1 VAADGRLDALFDRS
15 PALARGGVVPT
26 PGYLAARAAL
36 RARPPMVPGPRRSA
50 PGGAVETAPLP
61 HRHRHRRAPGA
72 GRPGG
77 PAGRG
82 AGRRDA
88 RLRSADGHGWAWS
101 DTARVGNGPRA
112 VGRVPSPLRI
122 ARAIP
127 PGHRRAGQAHRWL
140 ARVREAALSEFR
152 LDAAERRIA
161 LATVAARHLD
171 VTTGTYAGGWSRLAT
186 LVGCSRSTVARWLV
200 WLRARSLLGV
210 VSTGRPAD
218 LTTPMALTGG
228 PPGRPGWHAGGLRGP
243 DGQPVNEAAVYVPCE
258 PDTPRARQ
266 DPDPGL
272 LVLDPRWHTGQLTVD
287 PDGRAVDRSR
297 HPRAADDPRPL
308 LPLPTPLST
317 ARGAGAGQAV
327 DETDT
332 PMSSSRAGTQPG
344 RAHATTCTHHPS
356 RAGRPLRGRN
366 IAAPRQHLPTTPD
379 PNRAARTVTAGPPD
393 PRTAPAAAADGWC
406 PQCGHWPA
414 TQPATTRGERLRL
427 AHQLR
432 RVSPDLHQISA
443 RLLRHLLRPWLL
455 AGWTLTDV
463 LHAIDHHPTTGPRHH
478 SPTGTG
484 PGTIRNPPGWLTHR
498 LHHWTESDGTPM
510 PSHRQ
515 RTATT
520 RATGH
525 YEPPPPAVANNGT
538 APSGAGDAAA
548 VPVTWP
554 RVRRPPDTPAP
565 PRAAR
570 RPESSPVTGPPD

>member
-1 VAADGRLDALFDRS
+1 MAADGPIALFDRS
-15 PALARGGVVPT
+15 PVLARGGVAPT

-36 RARPPMVPGPRRSA
+36 RARPPAVPGSRRSA

-61 HRHRHRRAPGA
+61 HRHRRAPG
-72 GRPGG
+72 GRQPGG
-77 PAGRG
+77 QPGRG

-88 RLRSADGHGWAWS
+88 RLRSVDGHGWAWS

-140 ARVREAALSEFR
+140 ARVREAALTDFR

-171 VTTGTYAGGWSRLAT
+171 VVTGTYAGGWSRLAT
-186 LVGCSRSTVARWLV
+186 LVGCSRSTVARWLG

-218 LTTPMALTGG
+218 LSTPMALTGG
-228 PPGRPGWHAGGLRGP
+228 LAGGRPAGPGWHPDGLRGP

-258 PDTPRARQ
+258 PDTPRAHR

-272 LVLDPRWHTGQLTVD
+272 LVLDPRWHTGQLTVG

-297 HPRAADDPRPL
+297 HPQAADEPPAHSSRT
-308 LPLPTPLST
+308 LPS
-317 ARGAGAGQAV
+317 GQPV

-332 PMSSSRAGTQPG
+332 PMWSSEAGTQPG
-344 RAHATTCTHHPS
+344 RAHATTCTHHPT

-366 IAAPRQHLPTTPD
+366 NAAPRQHLPTP
-379 PNRAARTVTAGPPD
+379 PAPAGPGTAGPHRSP
-393 PRTAPAAAADGWC
+393 TAAAGPAAGDGWC
-406 PQCGHWPA
+406 PQCGPWPA
-414 TQPATTRGERLRL
+414 TQPTTTRAERLRL
-427 AHQLR
+427 THQLR
-432 RVSPDLHQISA
+432 RVSPDLHQITP
-443 RLLRHLLRPWLL
+443 RLLRHLLRPWLT

-463 LHAIDHHPTTGPRHH
+463 THAIDHHPVTGPRHH
-478 SPTGTG
+478 SPTATG
-484 PGTIRNPPGWLTHR
+484 PGTIHNPPGWLIHR
-498 LHHWTESDGTPM
+498 LHHWQHPDGTPL

-515 RTATT
+515 RTTT
-520 RATGH
+520 ARATGA
-525 YEPPPPAVANNGT
+525 YTPPPTGNTGNTGNTGDIGHSSDGTTPA
-538 APSGAGDAAA
+538 API
-548 VPVTWP
+548 TWP
-554 RVRRPPDTPAP
+554 PVRQPPDPHTP
-565 PRAAR
+565 
-570 RPESSPVTGPPD
+570 